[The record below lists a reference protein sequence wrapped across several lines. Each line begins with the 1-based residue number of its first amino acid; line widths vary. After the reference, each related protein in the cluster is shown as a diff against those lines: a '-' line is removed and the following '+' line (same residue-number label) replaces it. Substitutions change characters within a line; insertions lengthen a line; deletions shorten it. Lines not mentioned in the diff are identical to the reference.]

1 MIRISDLFRISDFE
15 FWIFNPSH
23 WRRISPTTDLNFPN
37 TLMTSVF
44 ETLSPVEAAVVQ
56 SRLEAAQLHA
66 SLENELTNI
75 MFGFSVA
82 PGLIN
87 SDAGAIHVVVPD
99 EEAAAAR

>member
-1 MIRISDLFRISDFE
+1 MI
-15 FWIFNPSH
+15 P
-23 WRRISPTTDLNFPN
+23 
-37 TLMTSVF
+37 VF
-44 ETLSPVEAAVVQ
+44 KTLSPVEAAVVQ

-99 EEAAAAR
+99 EEAAAAREILNVGPPADEAANPVAPPLA